1 MGDINTNIRI
11 DELETFVNGLASAVN
26 SLADSLDAMPSF
38 YKMKNHSHSE
48 DITAEEFS
56 EIKAAVDAG
65 KIILTG
71 KITRQNYTLAENVP
85 VVWAS
90 ATDDQIILQTFAR
103 TLEPGSSTVLF
114 QCPMILDIQYMTST
128 VIRIFVRDANS
139 YPGI

>member
-11 DELETFVNGLASAVN
+11 DELESVVSGLAGALN
-26 SLADSLDAMPSF
+26 AMPAF
-38 YKMKNHSHSE
+38 YKMKDYSHNQ
-48 DITAEEFS
+48 DITADDFA

-71 KITRQNYTLAENVP
+71 KLTRQDYTLAENVP

-103 TLEPGSSTVLF
+103 AYQPGSTTAQF
-114 QCPMILDIQYMTST
+114 QCPMILDIQYQTST
-128 VIRIFVRDANS
+128 VIRIFVRDANY
-139 YPGI
+139 YP

>member
-26 SLADSLDAMPSF
+26 SLADSLDAIPSF
-38 YKMKNHSHSE
+38 YKMKNHSHSD
-48 DITAEEFS
+48 DITVEEFA

-71 KITRQNYTLAENVP
+71 KITRQNYTFAENVP

-128 VIRIFVRDANS
+128 VIRIFVRDANY
-139 YPGI
+139 YPGA

>member
-11 DELETFVNGLASAVN
+11 DELESVVSGLAGALN
-26 SLADSLDAMPSF
+26 AMPSF
-38 YKMKNHSHSE
+38 YKMKDHAHSE
-48 DITAEEFS
+48 DITAEEFA

-103 TLEPGSSTVLF
+103 AYQPGSTTAQF
-114 QCPMILDIQYMTST
+114 QCPMILDIQYQTAS
-128 VIRIFVRDANS
+128 VIRIFVRDANY
-139 YPGI
+139 YPGV

>member
-11 DELETFVNGLASAVN
+11 DELESVVSGLAGALN
-26 SLADSLDAMPSF
+26 AIPSF

-48 DITAEEFS
+48 DITAEEFA

-103 TLEPGSSTVLF
+103 AYQPGSTTAQF
-114 QCPMILDIQYMTST
+114 QCPMILDIQYQTAS
-128 VIRIFVRDANS
+128 VIRIFVRDANY
-139 YPGI
+139 YPGV

>member
-11 DELETFVNGLASAVN
+11 DELESVVSGLAGALN
-26 SLADSLDAMPSF
+26 ALPSF
-38 YKMKNHSHSE
+38 YKMKDHAHSE
-48 DITAEEFS
+48 DITDEEFA

-90 ATDDQIILQTFAR
+90 TTDDQIILQTFAR
-103 TLEPGSSTVLF
+103 TPEPGSPSVLF

-128 VIRIFVRDANS
+128 VIRIFVRDANY
-139 YPGI
+139 YPGV